1 MATDEMGRLSRLRF
15 LSRCARY
22 RLIMPDVNPA
32 PRITPPPIA
41 LPGVSRRVLVAT
53 KEYPRFS
60 EGDVVPLTDGRLLLA
75 VGRKQGAGDFA
86 AGTIIGLFSAD
97 DGLSWDDTPHAIR
110 APWDDV
116 VDVMSVSF
124 ARTRRGLHLFFLGRG
139 RKATSD
145 TRIYQM
151 ISSDEG
157 KSWGEP
163 VRISTREGYHVV
175 NNARVLQTAKGRLI
189 VPAAWV
195 AGDIGKQ
202 FQQQRVFCYFS
213 DDDGVTWRESNEVVL
228 EGKAL
233 MEPGV
238 AECAD
243 GSIYMT
249 IRTGLG
255 HLYEARS
262 RDGGERWGEFRATE
276 LAAPAAPS
284 TVVREPGGEGLW
296 MFWCDNAKGGWKG
309 RNRIMFAASGDH
321 GRTWGSPRF
330 VEEDPRGSFGYTSV
344 TLVRGHALLT
354 YYDWR
359 DHGQAGF
366 AETSLRE
373 RLIPL
378 AWFKG
383 EVTPP
388 VFRTMAEPVM
398 RADRAGE
405 GKIVSMN
412 SGLLMEEK
420 QWRLWYTNGALGP
433 AGERLGVC
441 YAESKDAGRT
451 WAKAEENAVLPAK
464 GEAAAA
470 FYHAS
475 VHRESDKR
483 IAMFV
488 WRNGGGGDSG
498 LWRYVSN
505 DDGRTFAASPERAVM
520 AAWFAKDAVKA
531 AAGAGRESNDAFDVV
546 RTEDGTY
553 AYFAACVVRAADP
566 RQVIKHDNAA
576 GWVRVI
582 GHAGSADGVA
592 WTPTEIVIEPDHGRG
607 SDAWDEQFYG
617 MQVFRYRGFWLG
629 LLFTFR
635 AQSQVIQ
642 PEWAWSHNG
651 LNWTRTRTS
660 CAPLGDEG
668 RFDSRMM
675 LFGSVVVTAEEV
687 VWLYSGYDWRHN
699 AFRKGQVASAIGRA
713 TLPLH
718 VLDAWLDRLPQ
729 A

>member
-1 MATDEMGRLSRLRF
+1 
-15 LSRCARY
+15 
-22 RLIMPDVNPA
+22 MPDETPA
-32 PRITPPPIA
+32 TPNAHTPSPIV

-60 EGDVVPLTDGRLLLA
+60 EGDVVTLADGRLLLA
-75 VGRKQGAGDFA
+75 VGRKEGAGDFA
-86 AGTIIGLFSAD
+86 AGTIIGLFSSD
-97 DGLSWDDTPHAIR
+97 DGLTWNDVPHVIR

-145 TRIYQM
+145 TRVYQM

-157 KSWGEP
+157 KTWGEP
-163 VRISTREGYHVV
+163 VRISAREGYHVV
-175 NNARVLQTAKGRLI
+175 NNARVLRTAKGRLI
-189 VPAAWV
+189 VSAAWV
-195 AGDIGKQ
+195 PEDIGKMY
-202 FQQQRVFCYFS
+202 QQQRIFCYLS
-213 DDDGVTWRESNEVVL
+213 DDDGVTWRESGEVVL

-262 RDGGERWGEFRATE
+262 RDGGETWGDFRATV

-284 TVVREPGGEGLW
+284 TVVREPGGDGLW

-321 GRTWGSPRF
+321 GRTWGASRF

-344 TLVRGHALLT
+344 TFVKGHALLT

-359 DHGQAGF
+359 DHGQPGF

-383 EVTPP
+383 EATPP
-388 VFRTMAEPVM
+388 VFRTAPEPVL

-412 SGLLMEEK
+412 SGLLAQEK
-420 QWRLWYTNGALGP
+420 RWRLWYTNGALGP
-433 AGERLGVC
+433 AGERLRVC

-451 WAKAEENAVLPAK
+451 WEKAEENVVLPAK
-464 GEAAAA
+464 GEAVD

-483 IAMFV
+483 IVMFV

-498 LWRYVSN
+498 MWRYVSN
-505 DDGRTFAASPERAVM
+505 DDGHTFAASPERAVM

-546 RTEDGTY
+546 RNEDGTY
-553 AYFAACVVRAADP
+553 AYFAACVVKAADP

-582 GHAGSADGVA
+582 GHASSADGVT
-592 WTPTEIVIEPDHGRG
+592 WTPTEIVIEPDHQRG
-607 SDAWDEQFYG
+607 DPWDEQFYG
-617 MQVFRYRGFWLG
+617 MQVFHYRGFWLG

-651 LNWTRTRTS
+651 VNWTRTRTP

-675 LFGSVVVTAEEV
+675 LFGSVVVMDDEV

-699 AFRKGQVASAIGRA
+699 AFKKGEVGSAIGRA
-713 TLPLH
+713 VLPRGE
-718 VLDAWLDRLPQ
+718 LDEWLASLPTP
-729 A
+729 

>member
-1 MATDEMGRLSRLRF
+1 
-15 LSRCARY
+15 
-22 RLIMPDVNPA
+22 MPVS
-32 PRITPPPIA
+32 PPPTV

-53 KEYPRFS
+53 KEFPRFS
-60 EGDVVPLTDGRLLLA
+60 EGDVVELSDGRLLLA
-75 VGRKQGAGDFA
+75 VARKEGAGDFA
-86 AGTIIGLFSAD
+86 TGTIIGMFSLD
-97 DGLSWDDTPHAIR
+97 GGLSWDDAPHAIR
-110 APWDDV
+110 KPWDDV
-116 VDVMSVSF
+116 IDVMSVSF

-145 TRIYQM
+145 TRVYQM

-157 KSWGEP
+157 RTWGEP
-163 VRISTREGYHVV
+163 VRVSGRDGYHVV
-175 NNARVLQTAKGRLI
+175 NNARVLRRAKGRLI

-195 AGDIGKQ
+195 PGDIGKS
-202 FQQQRVFCYFS
+202 FQDQRVFCYLS
-213 DDDGVTWRESNEVVL
+213 DDDGVTWRESNEVAL
-228 EGKAL
+228 AGKAL

-262 RDGGERWGEFRATE
+262 RDGGETWADFRATE

-284 TVVREPGGEGLW
+284 TVAREPGGGGALW

-309 RNRIMFAASGDH
+309 RNRIMFAASADH
-321 GRTWGSPRF
+321 GRTWGPPRF

-344 TLVRGHALLT
+344 TFVKGHALLT

-359 DHGQAGF
+359 DHGQPGF

-373 RLIPL
+373 RLISVG
-378 AWFKG
+378 WFKG

-388 VFRTMAEPVM
+388 VFRTAGEPVL

-405 GKIVSMN
+405 GRIVSMN
-412 SGLLMEEK
+412 SGLLVEEGR
-420 QWRLWYTNGALGP
+420 WRLWYTNGALGP
-433 AGERLGVC
+433 IGERLRVC

-451 WAKAEENAVLPAK
+451 WVKAEENVVLPAK
-464 GEAAAA
+464 GETTD

-475 VHRESDKR
+475 VHRASDRR
-483 IAMFV
+483 IVMFV
-488 WRNGGGGDSG
+488 WRNGGDGESG
-498 LWRYVSN
+498 MWRYVSEDN
-505 DDGRTFAASPERAVM
+505 GRTFAASPERALI

-546 RTEDGTY
+546 RNNDGSY
-553 AYFAACVVRAADP
+553 AYFAACVRKATDP

-576 GWVRVI
+576 GWVRLI
-582 GHAGSADGVA
+582 GHASSPDGVT
-592 WTPTEIVIEPDHGRG
+592 WTPTEIVIESDHGHG
-607 SDAWDEQFYG
+607 DPWDEQFYG

-629 LLFTFR
+629 LLFTFH
-635 AQSQVIQ
+635 AESQVIQ

-651 LNWTRTRTS
+651 VNWARTRTP

-668 RFDSRMM
+668 RFDSRML

-687 VWLYSGYDWRHN
+687 VWMYSGYDWRHN
-699 AFRKGQVASAIGRA
+699 AFKKGEVGSAIGRA
-713 TLPLH
+713 VLPRKE
-718 VLDAWLDRLPQ
+718 LDSWLDTLAAP
-729 A
+729 